1 MQRVVS
7 EASSHTT
14 ENSAV
19 GSKLLLPFEQ
29 FNEISAA
36 MTLFGNF
43 AQMRWAWRHEW
54 HACSLLDLLILEMF

>member
-1 MQRVVS
+1 
-7 EASSHTT
+7 
-14 ENSAV
+14 V

-54 HACSLLDLLILEMF
+54 HACSLLDLLKLEMF